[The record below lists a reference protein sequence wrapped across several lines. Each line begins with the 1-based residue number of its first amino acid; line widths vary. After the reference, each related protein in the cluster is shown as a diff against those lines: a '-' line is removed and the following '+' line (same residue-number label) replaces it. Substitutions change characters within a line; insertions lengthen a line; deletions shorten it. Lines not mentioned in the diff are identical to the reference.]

1 MTDQFQIGRQADAH
15 KLLVFLL
22 DSMDQGGQHEVLYG
36 TTQMALT
43 CSNCPHRPV
52 IQATTSHLSLDLERS
67 MSSTVRQCLKAFF
80 APDSALDKFRCGRC
94 DRADTST
101 QSSSISTP
109 PNILMVYL
117 KRLVIGK
124 KIQRQLE
131 FHVELDL
138 NTYIAVKGAPLL
150 YELIGVIEHI
160 SSHRDGRY
168 IAVTRWEGSWSWCD
182 NTTISLIA
190 LCDVLKCRAYI
201 LLYRKKET
209 KKCLRGGSSANS
221 SPQATGG
228 FAANGGS
235 AANSNFV
242 AAGGSALL
250 VILRSNG
257 ALQPKVDALRPIVAL
272 LLLVTLATPSPTAT
286 WNENMHM
293 SRGKPQ

>member
-1 MTDQFQIGRQADAH
+1 
-15 KLLVFLL
+15 
-22 DSMDQGGQHEVLYG
+22 
-36 TTQMALT
+36 
-43 CSNCPHRPV
+43 
-52 IQATTSHLSLDLERS
+52 
-67 MSSTVRQCLKAFF
+67 
-80 APDSALDKFRCGRC
+80 
-94 DRADTST
+94 
-101 QSSSISTP
+101 
-109 PNILMVYL
+109 MVYL

-138 NTYIAVKGAPLL
+138 NPYIAVKGAPLL
-150 YELIGVIEHI
+150 YELIGVIEYI

-168 IAVTRWEGSWSWCD
+168 IAFTRWEGSWSWCD

-221 SPQATGG
+221 SPL
-228 FAANGGS
+228 
-235 AANSNFV
+235 

-257 ALQPKVDALRPIVAL
+257 ALQPKVAALRPIVAL